1 MNTQQYLDNSSGK
14 NISYVDGINYN
25 DAIASEIVEDSPKLN
40 CSLSD
45 VLKEFGFNDDINAEL
60 TDKLT
65 EFIEDEIRLSCIE
78 FIKRLTLQ
86 LNQSKQGHAL
96 LRALGYSCDGLSLKQ
111 ASLKYGCSAQYIHKL
126 SNDIAEH
133 LGIEPIASLGVVR
146 KYSRNMKVKC
156 SDDWYTL
163 KEAQKYLKLD
173 GRKLKKL
180 IDDNDIPIKGH
191 IRNSKLIHQDSLDK
205 LQKIIEDNDNK
216 NKK

>member
-1 MNTQQYLDNSSGK
+1 MNTEQYLNNSSGK

-25 DAIASEIVEDSPKLN
+25 GSIASEIVEDSPKLN

-45 VLKEFGFNDDINAEL
+45 VLKEFGFNDDISGEL

-65 EFIEDEIRLSCIE
+65 KFIEDEIRLSCVE

-111 ASLKYGCSAQYIHKL
+111 ASLKYGCTPQYLHKL
-126 SNDIAEH
+126 SDEIAQSCE
-133 LGIEPIASLGVVR
+133 IEPIASLGVIR

-163 KEAQKYLKLD
+163 KEAQKYLHID

-180 IDDNDIPIKGH
+180 IDDHNIPTKGY
-191 IRNSKLIHQDSLDK
+191 IRNSKLIHQDSLDE
-205 LQKIIEDNDNK
+205 LEKIIEDNK
-216 NKK
+216 PKK

>member
-1 MNTQQYLDNSSGK
+1 MNTEQYLDNSTGK

-25 DAIASEIVEDSPKLN
+25 GSIASEVVEDNPKLN

-45 VLKEFGFNDDINAEL
+45 VLKEFGFNDIINTEL

-86 LNQSKQGHAL
+86 LNQCKQGHAL

-111 ASLKYGCSAQYIHKL
+111 ASIKYGCSPQYLHKL
-126 SNDIAEH
+126 SDEIAQSCE
-133 LGIEPIASLGVVR
+133 IEPIASLGVIR
-146 KYSRNMKVKC
+146 KYSRNMSVRC
-156 SDDWYTL
+156 SDDWYLL
-163 KEAQKYLKLD
+163 KEAQKYLGID

-180 IDDNDIPIKGH
+180 IDDNDIPTKGFR
-191 IRNSKLIHQDSLDK
+191 RNSKLIHQTSLDK
-205 LQKIIEDNDNK
+205 LEKIIENNK
-216 NKK
+216 PKK